1 MTEYKDYYFE
11 ACTYLPGDENPA
23 NDCKTKT
30 ITCLEP
36 SLCIDGLYTSGCSF
50 GDGLTYW
57 DLSNINI
64 PEILCDGYPY
74 DWYHDF
80 TDSVHLIMPGGSYE
94 LTVRAGYDDTYFDV
108 WIDYN
113 DDYYFQFDEAILDDG
128 YCEFEG
134 TYYTFQVNI
143 PDSVVLG
150 THYLRFRTNWLAPVN
165 SSCAI
170 YAYGN
175 LADFKAGVPQ
185 IQGPYIYV
193 APPIVIDTLEPD
205 LNSEQNLMVF
215 NYGNENLV
223 YTIELEFLSNTGY
236 LKMDNWLSV
245 TPFSG
250 EVPPYDI
257 DTAILHFNSTGMTE
271 GDYFANLIIT
281 SNDTVNPQ
289 VNIPVTFT
297 VVDCIGEPAIATEP
311 SSIDFTLSLGQ
322 SDSDTLKIINIGEG
336 PLHYNITITSDT
348 TEEYNITTHP
358 ENLVNSVNEIGIKKS
373 LPIPDGG
380 TDARWDLQFQAP
392 LHLSVGEIGIE
403 TDGKHIYTL
412 TYNYN
417 EFCKYEMDGTFVEEF
432 SCGVAG
438 CNHGLAYD
446 GLYFYC
452 GQYGN
457 TLYQLD
463 FENQMLISTISV
475 PYEVSA
481 ITYDYNLD
489 VFYSIWFNEIIMFN
503 HSGELMNTIPI
514 DNNIASLAFD
524 NYNGNNYL
532 YGFRYYLDKNTNKKG
547 DSCVIFE
554 YLLPEG
560 TATGVLYNVT
570 NDFSFPYQSAG
581 GLFTIDNAFEP
592 GTTSIGGLIQTG
604 VMFAYELHD
613 TPPPATWLSVD
624 TCSGLIY
631 CEDLDERILT
641 VDASGLEPGTY
652 NAFIKITSNDL
663 NMHVY
668 SVPVSLTIIDECPF
682 PAPIDLSAEE
692 IRPNTVFLAWDMPEN
707 ELAFLYFNLYQD
719 NNLIQSGLMQNQAT
733 IFDVPEG
740 DYTFMV
746 SAFYTECESF
756 SVPVS
761 LLVTKIEND
770 IYLPYLKLYPNPVT
784 DILNIESQIN
794 MFSILI
800 MDNIGQVVCQQAI
813 NAKSIQINTT
823 LFKKGIYYLQI
834 ENSEGTVIEKLV
846 ID

>member
-1 MTEYKDYYFE
+1 
-11 ACTYLPGDENPA
+11 
-23 NDCKTKT
+23 
-30 ITCLEP
+30 
-36 SLCIDGLYTSGCSF
+36 
-50 GDGLTYW
+50 
-57 DLSNINI
+57 
-64 PEILCDGYPY
+64 
-74 DWYHDF
+74 
-80 TDSVHLIMPGGSYE
+80 
-94 LTVRAGYDDTYFDV
+94 
-108 WIDYN
+108 
-113 DDYYFQFDEAILDDG
+113 
-128 YCEFEG
+128 
-134 TYYTFQVNI
+134 
-143 PDSVVLG
+143 
-150 THYLRFRTNWLAPVN
+150 
-165 SSCAI
+165 
-170 YAYGN
+170 
-175 LADFKAGVPQ
+175 
-185 IQGPYIYV
+185 
-193 APPIVIDTLEPD
+193 
-205 LNSEQNLMVF
+205 
-215 NYGNENLV
+215 
-223 YTIELEFLSNTGY
+223 
-236 LKMDNWLSV
+236 
-245 TPFSG
+245 
-250 EVPPYDI
+250 
-257 DTAILHFNSTGMTE
+257 
-271 GDYFANLIIT
+271 
-281 SNDTVNPQ
+281 
-289 VNIPVTFT
+289 
-297 VVDCIGEPAIATEP
+297 
-311 SSIDFTLSLGQ
+311 
-322 SDSDTLKIINIGEG
+322 
-336 PLHYNITITSDT
+336 
-348 TEEYNITTHP
+348 
-358 ENLVNSVNEIGIKKS
+358 
-373 LPIPDGG
+373 
-380 TDARWDLQFQAP
+380 
-392 LHLSVGEIGIE
+392 
-403 TDGKHIYTL
+403 
-412 TYNYN
+412 
-417 EFCKYEMDGTFVEEF
+417 
-432 SCGVAG
+432 
-438 CNHGLAYD
+438 
-446 GLYFYC
+446 
-452 GQYGN
+452 
-457 TLYQLD
+457 
-463 FENQMLISTISV
+463 
-475 PYEVSA
+475 
-481 ITYDYNLD
+481 
-489 VFYSIWFNEIIMFN
+489 
-503 HSGELMNTIPI
+503 
-514 DNNIASLAFD
+514 
-524 NYNGNNYL
+524 
-532 YGFRYYLDKNTNKKG
+532 
-547 DSCVIFE
+547 VIFE